1 MDSEFTSLARSAGGT
16 VVTLVASD
24 AWQAAREGIVRLWR
38 RFQPDRA
45 ETVAAELDVSRDD
58 ILAVLDAAAADDERT
73 TDEIRAEWQ
82 GRFRRLL
89 VAHPEAAGE
98 LRRLLAELAPR
109 DAATVVTVDQRATAS
124 DSARVYQAGR
134 DQHITER

>member
-24 AWQAAREGIVRLWR
+24 AWRAAREGIVRLWR

-109 DAATVVTVDQRATAS
+109 DAATAVTVDQRATAS
-124 DSARVYQAGR
+124 GSARVYQAGR

>member
-124 DSARVYQAGR
+124 GSARVYQAGR